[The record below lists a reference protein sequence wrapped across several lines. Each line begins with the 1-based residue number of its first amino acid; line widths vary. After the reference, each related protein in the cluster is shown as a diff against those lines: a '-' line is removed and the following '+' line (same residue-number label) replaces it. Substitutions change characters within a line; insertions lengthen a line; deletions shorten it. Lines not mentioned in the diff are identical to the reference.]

1 MKPAR
6 LLVLVIALVAA
17 SVAALLVMRSPEP
30 PPVVV
35 ETHTPVRTADVLV
48 ASAELGRGQNL
59 NSGSLKWQSW
69 PADTVPVGAISRA
82 DAPNA
87 VTDLTGSIVLSGFLS
102 GEPIRRDKLVKA
114 DGTGF
119 MSAIL
124 PAGMRAVAVSID
136 TRGANSAGGFILPND
151 RVDVIKTSRD
161 DEGSKSSGGDIQTA
175 ETVLSNV
182 RVLAVGQNVQ
192 ERGADRVATGET
204 ATLEVSASQAELLAL
219 AQKVGQ
225 LSLALRSLSDAG
237 QTERVQDD
245 SNGGLTVV
253 RYGVARSVAK
263 R

>member
-1 MKPAR
+1 
-6 LLVLVIALVAA
+6 
-17 SVAALLVMRSPEP
+17 
-30 PPVVV
+30 
-35 ETHTPVRTADVLV
+35 
-48 ASAELGRGQNL
+48 
-59 NSGSLKWQSW
+59 
-69 PADTVPVGAISRA
+69 
-82 DAPNA
+82 
-87 VTDLTGSIVLSGFLS
+87 
-102 GEPIRRDKLVKA
+102 
-114 DGTGF
+114 
-119 MSAIL
+119 
-124 PAGMRAVAVSID
+124 MRAVAVSID